1 MDWLGDGMNAP
12 LVIVRAVHFAATA
25 ITAGALIFRAV
36 VAEPALRF
44 ARVAAPVV
52 RTQIP
57 RVAWIGLAVAT
68 ASGALWVLIEAAA
81 MSGLSFKEAIAGDVL
96 SVVVN
101 ETQFGVV
108 SEIRLALAL
117 ILAAC
122 LTYDRYSS
130 LRWLGLA
137 SALALVAAIAWTG
150 HAAASV
156 GEVGILHVA
165 TDALHLI
172 AAAAWLGGLVSLA
185 LLLAAARHHQDV
197 AWASVEYDATRRFSN
212 LGLASV
218 GAIFITGI
226 INTWILVGSV
236 RALITTDYG
245 RLLMLKITLFAAML
259 VIAAANRLVVSPRL
273 AVRYGNASRLV
284 ALRQLTRNSMVE
296 IALAVTIFGIVAV
309 LGTLHPAIHASR

>member
-1 MDWLGDGMNAP
+1 MDWLGDGMNGP
-12 LVIVRAVHFAATA
+12 LMIVRAVHFAATA
-25 ITAGALIFRAV
+25 ITTGALIFRAAV
-36 VAEPALRF
+36 TEPIVRS

-57 RVAWIGLAVAT
+57 RVAWIGLAIAT
-68 ASGALWVLIEAAA
+68 ASGALWVFVEAAA
-81 MSGLSFKEAIAGDVL
+81 MSGLSFKETMTYDVL

-117 ILAAC
+117 ILAVC

-137 SALALVAAIAWTG
+137 SALGLVAAIAWTG

-156 GEVGILHVA
+156 GEIGILHVTA
-165 TDALHLI
+165 DALHLI

-197 AWASVEYDATRRFSN
+197 AWASVEYDATRRFST

-218 GAIFITGI
+218 GAISITGI

-245 RLLMLKITLFAAML
+245 RLLMLKLTLFAAML
-259 VIAAANRLVVSPRL
+259 AIAAANRCFVTPRL
-273 AVRYGNASRLV
+273 AVRYGIAAGVV

-296 IALAVTIFGIVAV
+296 IALALTIFGIVAV
-309 LGTLHPAIHASR
+309 LGTLHPAIHVSR

>member
-1 MDWLGDGMNAP
+1 MDWLGDGMNGP
-12 LVIVRAVHFAATA
+12 LMIVRAVHFAAAA
-25 ITAGALIFRAV
+25 ITTGTLIFRAAV
-36 VAEPALRF
+36 TEPILRS
-44 ARVAAPVV
+44 AGVAAPVV

-57 RVAWIGLAVAT
+57 RVAWISLAVAT
-68 ASGALWVLIEAAA
+68 ASGALWVFVEAAA
-81 MSGLSFKEAIAGDVL
+81 MSGLSFKETMARDVL

-122 LTYDRYSS
+122 LTYDCYSS

-137 SALALVAAIAWTG
+137 SALGLVAAIAWTG

-156 GEVGILHVA
+156 GEIGILHVTA
-165 TDALHLI
+165 DALHLI

-185 LLLAAARHHQDV
+185 LLLAAARHHHDV
-197 AWASVEYDATRRFSN
+197 AWASVEYDATRRFST

-236 RALITTDYG
+236 HALITTDYG
-245 RLLMLKITLFAAML
+245 RLLMLKLTLFAAML
-259 VIAAANRLVVSPRL
+259 AIAAANRFFVTPRL
-273 AVRYGNASRLV
+273 DLRSEDASRLV
-284 ALRQLTRNSMVE
+284 AFRQLTRNSMVE
-296 IALAVTIFGIVAV
+296 IALALTIFGIVAV
-309 LGTLHPAIHASR
+309 LGTLHPAIHSSH

>member
-1 MDWLGDGMNAP
+1 MDWLGDGVNGP
-12 LVIVRAVHFAATA
+12 LAIVRAVHFAATA

-57 RVAWIGLAVAT
+57 RVAWVGLAVAT

-81 MSGLSFKEAIAGDVL
+81 MSGLSFKEAMAGDVL

-122 LTYDRYSS
+122 LTYDRYPP

-137 SALALVAAIAWTG
+137 SALALVATIAWTG

-165 TDALHLI
+165 ADALHLI

-259 VIAAANRLVVSPRL
+259 AIAAANRSFVTPRL
-273 AVRYGNASRLV
+273 AVRYGIASRLV

-296 IALAVTIFGIVAV
+296 IALAVTIFGIVAI